1 MQARYKAKRRELRRG
16 YRGGG
21 LVSPPGRH
29 CGEEKNRVPEDEEKS
44 VNHSQEHTLGRI
56 DVTQEDFRRVF
67 HEYGTDPTL
76 RLLATSVPLLSGTE
90 SRAVGLWLK
99 ERAAEEEG
107 GDAGLRAAA
116 ACLLHIAT
124 LKGREI
130 Q

>member
-1 MQARYKAKRRELRRG
+1 MSRPRRH
-16 YRGGG
+16 
-21 LVSPPGRH
+21 GR
-29 CGEEKNRVPEDEEKS
+29 EEESHVPEREEES

-67 HEYGTDPTL
+67 HEYGAAPTL
-76 RLLATSVPLLSGTE
+76 RLLATAVPLLSGDE

-99 ERAAEEEG
+99 ERAAEEGHLVPG